1 MWIRALTT
9 NSNVINHW
17 EVQFLNPEEGPKSEE
32 NDPPPPVIRRLAAG
46 LLCVYVCVLR
56 QAAKRTSTV

>member
-1 MWIRALTT
+1 MSIRALTT

-17 EVQFLNPEEGPKSEE
+17 EVQFSNPEKGPKSEE
-32 NDPPPPVIRRLAAG
+32 NDPPPVVRRLAAG